1 MSKLWSVKEALHR
14 RIYSLIPFYE
24 ELEQGMVTHVKKIR
38 TLVAA
43 RGFDGKLLRK
53 DIRGLIG

>member
-1 MSKLWSVKEALHR
+1 M
-14 RIYSLIPFYE
+14 IPFYE